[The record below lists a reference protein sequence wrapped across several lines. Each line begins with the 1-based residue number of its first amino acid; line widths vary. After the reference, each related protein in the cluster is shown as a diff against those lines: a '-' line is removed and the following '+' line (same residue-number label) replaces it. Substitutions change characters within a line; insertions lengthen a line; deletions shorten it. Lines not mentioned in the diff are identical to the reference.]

1 MNERGVGFNR
11 LKRRVRPRSPAYEA
25 SRRGIRQAEKEPIDL
40 GSWILD
46 LGSWI
51 LKGISSTSSVRNP
64 IISSHTLTLYQKDR
78 MSSNNSVFSRCPA
91 SESKYTFN
99 WRSRPSRSNLPRTCE
114 SEVLDSGTSYNTSSE
129 TNPRQSVVDQ
139 RTARN
144 RGSFMRCSH
153 ELPIQRVS
161 CLVLPVPL
169 DLPVPA
175 ETLTS
180 GQKDAHNN
188 GTDYDDFTQLLHVS
202 SSSGHSCYIRPFA

>member
-1 MNERGVGFNR
+1 MLGEVLVDLTGSDIRRHVSEPDRGRRNWKDKEEAQAAVYANRRRLRSSRGQRLQNRRAELVERSFAALVRTLESIVAAFETGVCAIIA
-11 LKRRVRPRSPAYEA
+11 LWRPSNTLSTPNA
-25 SRRGIRQAEKEPIDL
+25 S
-40 GSWILD
+40 
-46 LGSWI
+46 
-51 LKGISSTSSVRNP
+51 
-64 IISSHTLTLYQKDR
+64 IISIR
-78 MSSNNSVFSRCPA
+78 RI
-91 SESKYTFN
+91 TFI
-99 WRSRPSRSNLPRTCE
+99 
-114 SEVLDSGTSYNTSSE
+114 
-129 TNPRQSVVDQ
+129 PRQSVVDQ
-139 RTARN
+139 RAARN